1 MVNQGQPEGRFWTR
15 NQLETLLS
23 KYYCGGQLDPAL
35 ALLGLFS
42 SKADRASKVSFD
54 GSVSM
59 KAKPEKEDRNIKL
72 EGATPKQAAISELTM
87 DSAVAPSW
95 PTMEKSSKTEDLTEA
110 TDYDPAQM
118 RYVLHRLS
126 RLGDSRLS
134 LLATKMPQVETAI
147 GCSINYGCRKEI
159 ELETQ

>member
-1 MVNQGQPEGRFWTR
+1 MD
-15 NQLETLLS
+15 L
-23 KYYCGGQLDPAL
+23 AL

-54 GSVSM
+54 
-59 KAKPEKEDRNIKL
+59 DRKIKL
-72 EGATPKQAAISELTM
+72 EGATPKQAAIRELTM

>member
-1 MVNQGQPEGRFWTR
+1 M
-15 NQLETLLS
+15 
-23 KYYCGGQLDPAL
+23 DPAL
-35 ALLGLFS
+35 ALPGLFS
-42 SKADRASKVSFD
+42 SKVDRASKVSFD
-54 GSVSM
+54 
-59 KAKPEKEDRNIKL
+59 DRKIKL
-72 EGATPKQAAISELTM
+72 EGATLKQAAISELTM

-110 TDYDPAQM
+110 TDYDPAQIL
-118 RYVLHRLS
+118 YVLHQLS

-134 LLATKMPQVETAI
+134 LLVATKMPQVETAI